1 MDNIITMETVT
12 PGEEKRLTREKVA
25 IPMLWLS
32 MGSMFMIFGGLTSA
46 YYVRMEKS
54 DWLHFELPQMFYIST
69 AVIILSSVTMNWVLS
84 SARKNDMSNMKRAAW
99 LTFILGLAFVFFQFR
114 GWGVLVDQKVF
125 FAGKYSNAAGSFLY
139 VLTGLHL
146 AHLFGGLLAVLTVSV
161 KATRERYDSENLLG
175 IRLCA
180 IFWHFLD
187 VLWIGLF
194 LFLLFTR

>member
-1 MDNIITMETVT
+1 MDNVITMETIT
-12 PGEEKRLTREKVA
+12 PAEEKRLTREKVA
-25 IPMLWLS
+25 LPMLWLS

-46 YYVRMEKS
+46 YYVRMEKA
-54 DWLHFELPQMFYIST
+54 DWLHFDLPQMFYIST
-69 AVIILSSVTMNWVLS
+69 AVILLSSVSMNWVLS
-84 SARKNDMSNMKRAAW
+84 SARADNMKNMKMAAW
-99 LTFILGLAFVFFQFR
+99 ITFVLGLAFVYFQFK

-146 AHLFGGLLAVLTVSV
+146 AHLFGGLIAILTVSV
-161 KATRERYDSENLLG
+161 KASRERYNSGNLLG

-180 IFWHFLD
+180 VFWHFLD
-187 VLWIGLF
+187 LLWVGLF